1 MKRNPI
7 FKEYLRKS
15 SHLYQNIKDLLNTQL
30 WENGVMGLTE
40 RIDLKPLVEAYLF
53 ANTPMYLFRHFR
65 ENASL
70 RELTQQTSVE
80 ALTAEYIDRT
90 RKEWKSIEDIVV
102 AYAILIAITFLEYGQ
117 VLTVFE
123 SLDLSHL
130 DWGEEIKDIFQTTI
144 DKKLLEQAIE
154 TATDF
159 LTIDELVADYE
170 EHADNNTFAE

>member
-1 MKRNPI
+1 MILVRVY
-7 FKEYLRKS
+7 E
-15 SHLYQNIKDLLNTQL
+15 
-30 WENGVMGLTE
+30 ENMLTE
-40 RIDLKPLVEAYLF
+40 RIDLKPLIEAYLF

-102 AYAILIAITFLEYGQ
+102 AYATLIAITFLEYGQ
-117 VLTVFE
+117 ALTVFE

-144 DKKLLEQAIE
+144 DKEKLEQAIE

-159 LTIDELVADYE
+159 LTIDELIVLSRVRYGLD
-170 EHADNNTFAE
+170 DITPTSLKAERSK